1 MPSERGSGLPRAERE
16 RIERARH
23 EVGRTSVTPRVARTL
38 VGVFL
43 VALALPHL
51 AQLGLDPG
59 FYGGTGNRPAAPSGP
74 AAVPEQA
81 GAIDRVLAANRA
93 LLAGAQA
100 LEDRLA
106 DESVVGRYVRP
117 FVQRGMTGWLGA
129 GTAQVE
135 VGSGGWL
142 YFRPDIDHVTGRGFL
157 SPHHLARRA
166 DEGDTLAPPS
176 HPDPRPALLTLGD
189 ALRRRG
195 VRLVVM
201 PTPVKP
207 SVEAAG
213 LGAARLR
220 ARSLS
225 SPVPSSEREAAG
237 LGAARLRAP
246 IVTNR
251 SYPRFVAELEAAG
264 VAVFDVAATLAAMR
278 REGEG
283 PLYLATDTHW
293 RPGTVRRVAA
303 DLAAFVESGAAL
315 SEDEAALS
323 EGGAALSEGGA
334 AFSEDGA
341 ALSEGGAVLSEGGAV
356 LSEGGAALS
365 EGGAAPSG
373 RGAFAE
379 RGDYRLRPVEVT
391 NTGDTARL
399 LGLGPAAARFPP
411 ETVRVE
417 RVETAEGEPWAPAR
431 GAEVLLLG
439 DSFTNVYSLGALG
452 WGTSAGLAEHLSF
465 ALGRPVDRLA
475 QNDDGASAP
484 RRLLAAELARD
495 PDRLAPTRV
504 VVYQFAARELS
515 QGDWRPV
522 DLDAAAA
529 PPPAA
534 DRFWS
539 AEEGVRA
546 TVEATVRAV
555 GPVPRPGSVPYRD
568 HIVAILVGEIDVL
581 SGPAVARGR
590 EAVVYARS
598 MADNE
603 LTPAAALRP
612 GDRVRLALEPWSRV
626 AGELDG
632 ISRGELDDAR
642 LLTVIPWWGTPS
654 GVANR

>member
-1 MPSERGSGLPRAERE
+1 MPSEHESGLPRAERE
-16 RIERARH
+16 RIERARD
-23 EVGRTSVTPRVARTL
+23 EVGRTAVTPRVARAL
-38 VGVFL
+38 VAAFVF
-43 VALALPHL
+43 ALALPHL
-51 AQLGLDPG
+51 AQLSLDPR
-59 FYGGTGNRPAAPSGP
+59 FYRGTGGRPAAAPGP
-74 AAVPEQA
+74 GAAPT

-93 LLAGAQA
+93 LLARAQA

-106 DESVVGRYVRP
+106 DESVVGHYVRP
-117 FVQRGMTGWLGA
+117 LVQRAMTGWLGA

-220 ARSLS
+220 ARSVL
-225 SPVPSSEREAAG
+225 SPVLSSEREAAG
-237 LGAARLRAP
+237 LGAARLGAP

-303 DLAAFVESGAAL
+303 DLAAFVEGG
-315 SEDEAALS
+315 AALS
-323 EGGAALSEGGA
+323 EGGAALSEGRA
-334 AFSEDGA
+334 ALSEDEAAPSEGRA
-341 ALSEGGAVLSEGGAV
+341 ALSEGGP
-356 LSEGGAALS
+356 ALS

-373 RGAFAE
+373 RGALSGPGALSG

-391 NTGDTARL
+391 NAGDTARL

-475 QNDDGASAP
+475 QNDDGASAS
-484 RRLLAAELARD
+484 RRLLSAELARD
-495 PDRLAPTRV
+495 PDRLAATRV
-504 VVYQFAARELS
+504 VIYQFAARELS

-529 PPPAA
+529 PPAA
-534 DRFWS
+534 EDRFWS

-546 TVEATVRAV
+546 TVEATVRAI

-568 HIVAILVGEIDVL
+568 HVVAILLNEIEVL
-581 SGPAVARGR
+581 AGSVVARGR

-632 ISRGELDDAR
+632 ISRGELDDPR
-642 LLTVIPWWGTPS
+642 LLTVLPWWGTPT
-654 GVANR
+654 GAGAP